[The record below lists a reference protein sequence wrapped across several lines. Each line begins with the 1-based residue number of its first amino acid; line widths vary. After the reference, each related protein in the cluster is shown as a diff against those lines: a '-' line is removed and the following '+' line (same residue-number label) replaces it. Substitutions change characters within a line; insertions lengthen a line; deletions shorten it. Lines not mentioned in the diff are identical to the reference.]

1 MQYKLIYIGKL
12 IPRKHIIGS
21 IISVIKLSKLHN
33 ITLDIC
39 GIGIMKIP
47 VKLFS
52 ILFKCIIYHGF
63 VDEHKRNKLIQNSNA
78 FIMVSE
84 REAFGL
90 VYIEALKMKKPVICL
105 KNEGIS
111 DLIFKY
117 NCGIVAE
124 GFTIEDQIKAIKSIM
139 KMKICNKDLN
149 SLLSEFSED
158 IVLKTYLNEI

>member
-1 MQYKLIYIGKL
+1 LK
-12 IPRKHIIGS
+12 
-21 IISVIKLSKLHN
+21 
-33 ITLDIC
+33 T
-39 GIGIMKIP
+39 P

-52 ILFKCIIYHGF
+52 ILFKSIIYHGF
-63 VDEHKRNKLIQNSNA
+63 VDEDKRNKLIHNSNA

-111 DLIFKY
+111 DLILKY

-124 GFTIEDQIKAIKSIM
+124 GFSIKDQLNAIKSIM
-139 KMKICNKDLN
+139 KMKICNNDLN
-149 SLLSEFSED
+149 SLLNEFSENN
-158 IVLKTYLNEI
+158 VLRTYLNEI